1 MTEIRKPVQ
10 KNHIETEDGASD
22 DEDEPQPILEVI
34 GMLVDENGK
43 YVYSVLEKKINRR
56 LNLKRKEVLKKDPV
70 ALVRFYEKFI
80 NIL

>member
-1 MTEIRKPVQ
+1 VQ

-22 DEDEPQPILEVI
+22 DEDGPQPILEVI

-43 YVYSVLEKKINRR
+43 YVYSVLEKKMNRR
-56 LNLKRKEVLKKDPV
+56 VNLKRKEVLKKDPV
-70 ALVRFYEKFI
+70 ALVRFYEKYI

>member
-1 MTEIRKPVQ
+1 MTEVRKPVQ

-22 DEDEPQPILEVI
+22 DEDGPRPILEVI

-56 LNLKRKEVLKKDPV
+56 VNLKRKEVLKKDPV